1 MAPINDQL
9 WIGTGNATIH
19 IFSVTSV
26 VSSPSD
32 SILQIVQK
40 IQQDRETFERSIR
53 HHQIDDEGL
62 VRPDP
67 DILPSS
73 PVHSSEKTLDG
84 TTDKIIRHAYGRRK
98 RNTFGRT
105 FRTKRDL
112 PQDMAS
118 TDDGSIYK
126 LVHLTSSRVLPENQ
140 EGSRVTILKPI
151 K

>member
-1 MAPINDQL
+1 MTPINDQL

-19 IFSVTSV
+19 IFSVASV

-40 IQQDRETFERSIR
+40 TQEDRETFERSIQ
-53 HHQIDDEGL
+53 HHQIGGNEGL

-67 DILPSS
+67 NTLPSS

-84 TTDKIIRHAYGRRK
+84 TIDKIIQHGRRK
-98 RNTFGRT
+98 RNTFGKT

-112 PQDMAS
+112 PQDVAN
-118 TDDGSIYK
+118 TEDGSIYK
-126 LVHLTSSRVLPENQ
+126 LVHLTSSRVLPESQ

>member
-19 IFSVTSV
+19 VFSVTSV
-26 VSSPSD
+26 VSNPFD
-32 SILQIVQK
+32 SILQIVQNT
-40 IQQDRETFERSIR
+40 QEDRETFERSIQR
-53 HHQIDDEGL
+53 HQIGDEGL

-84 TTDKIIRHAYGRRK
+84 TADKIIRHGRRK

-105 FRTKRDL
+105 FRTKPDL
-112 PQDMAS
+112 PQDVAS
-118 TDDGSIYK
+118 TEDGSIYK
-126 LVHLTSSRVLPENQ
+126 LVHLTSSRVLPESQ

>member
-40 IQQDRETFERSIR
+40 TQQDRETFERSIL
-53 HHQIDDEGL
+53 HHQIGDEGL

-84 TTDKIIRHAYGRRK
+84 TADKIIQHGRRK
-98 RNTFGRT
+98 RSTFGRG
-105 FRTKRDL
+105 FRTKQDL
-112 PQDMAS
+112 PQDVAS
-118 TDDGSIYK
+118 TDDRSIYK

>member
-1 MAPINDQL
+1 MTPINDQL

-40 IQQDRETFERSIR
+40 TQEDRETFERSIR
-53 HHQIDDEGL
+53 HHQIGDEGL
-62 VRPDP
+62 VRPGSN
-67 DILPSS
+67 ILPSL
-73 PVHSSEKTLDG
+73 PVHSSEKTLDS
-84 TTDKIIRHAYGRRK
+84 TIDKIIRHGRRK
-98 RNTFGRT
+98 RTTFGKT

-112 PQDMAS
+112 PQDTVS
-118 TDDGSIYK
+118 TEDGSIYK
-126 LVHLTSSRVLPENQ
+126 LVHLTSSQVLPESQ